1 MPLLAG
7 KEKIEGI
14 RMKYSKLTAHCSGLP
29 EDLGY
34 LRVHLDHY
42 VLLYGHLCVAILN
55 LLLDPIIEGLAEDRG
70 DYVTKP
76 LFRCLGKFELR
87 LW

>member
-1 MPLLAG
+1 
-7 KEKIEGI
+7 
-14 RMKYSKLTAHCSGLP
+14 MKRIKLTAHSSGLP
-29 EDLGY
+29 ENLGY
-34 LRVHLDHY
+34 LRVHLDHDI
-42 VLLYGHLCVAILN
+42 LLHGNLCVAILN
-55 LLLDPIIEGLAEDRG
+55 LLLDPIIEGLAEHGG